1 MKIITFSV
9 FKSLSEK
16 ARSYS
21 YVETTAI
28 MRMNRS
34 KSISPMVTGFKNTP
48 SKTGISKKY
57 LHRKK
62 PTVTITM
69 PIPVIVLFNI
79 INYPLCIYRKLTN
92 RQKFTR
98 RRNVFYGAKTIR
110 KLFQARLCENRAIKR
125 R

>member
-1 MKIITFSV
+1 
-9 FKSLSEK
+9 
-16 ARSYS
+16 
-21 YVETTAI
+21 
-28 MRMNRS
+28 MNRS
-34 KSISPMVTGFKNTP
+34 KSISPTVTGFKNTP

-92 RQKFTR
+92 RQNSHAAETSFTVR
-98 RRNVFYGAKTIR
+98 KPFESFFKLVFVKIGP
-110 KLFQARLCENRAIKR
+110 
-125 R
+125 